1 MVKEFNSFSEL
12 EQLLPKGKRKNN
24 KQTKTDFKPDTKYT
38 KTNDTDFAR
47 FSRFEKKAKNSAI
60 QVKVFK
66 TKPEAADLEEDF
78 D

>member
-24 KQTKTDFKPDTKYT
+24 KQTKTNFKPGTKYT
-38 KTNDTDFAR
+38 KSNDTDFAR
-47 FSRFEKKAKNSAI
+47 FSRFSKKAKNQQI

-66 TKPEAADLEEDF
+66 TKPEISDLEEEI
-78 D
+78 

>member
-12 EQLLPKGKRKNN
+12 EQLLPKNKRKNN
-24 KQTKTDFKPDTKYT
+24 KQAKTTFKPETKYT

-66 TKPEAADLEEDF
+66 TKPEISDLEEEIE
-78 D
+78 